1 VNYLKQTDAFTRGME
16 YLRLVQELVLEP
28 GMVDVINNLRDRIL
42 ICTWIGENI
51 DAINAQLQIC
61 LEACHKCF
69 HPQDR
74 PHIQIFAV
82 PIAQSFGIDGLCNIF
97 TTPITILVDVGRIAP
112 IDWLGIVA
120 HEYAHARLGDSG
132 HNQQFVRI
140 LSHLCLGL
148 GFEPPHWEP
157 GTESTLRSWPHCN
170 STIDPLEFWI
180 GQQIY

>member
-1 VNYLKQTDAFTRGME
+1 ME

-61 LEACHKCF
+61 LEACHQCF

-120 HEYAHARLGDSG
+120 HEYAHAHLGDSG
-132 HNQQFVRI
+132 HDQQFVKI